1 MMRTSPLGPSGI
13 EASVVGLG
21 TWGIGGWMWGGADES
36 QAVQAI
42 QRAIDEGVTLIDTAP
57 IYGFGRS
64 EQIIAQAIEGRR
76 DQVVLASKCGMV
88 ANTTQ
93 GRLKFRSDVAGPN
106 ENGLLGIYIYL
117 HPESIRWELDCC
129 LRRLKTDRIDLFQ
142 THWQEEQTPR
152 ADVMDT
158 LLDLKKQG
166 KIRAIGVCNANT
178 QQMDEYRQRGQLD
191 TDQEKFSMLDRKL
204 EEAQLPYTQR
214 HGMAMLA
221 YSPLARG
228 LLSGK
233 IGPDFQ
239 FDPSDERRQESR
251 FSVENRRRV
260 SQVLN
265 EIQPIAADHGLS
277 VAQLALAWTL
287 HRPGLTHTLAGA
299 RRPEHAASNVKAAD
313 VRLTDDEMQR
323 IESALQHYEDA
334 NSA

>member
-1 MMRTSPLGPSGI
+1 MRTSPLGPSGI

-260 SQVLN
+260 SQMLH

-323 IESALQHYEDA
+323 IKSALQRSQGSTPA
-334 NSA
+334 